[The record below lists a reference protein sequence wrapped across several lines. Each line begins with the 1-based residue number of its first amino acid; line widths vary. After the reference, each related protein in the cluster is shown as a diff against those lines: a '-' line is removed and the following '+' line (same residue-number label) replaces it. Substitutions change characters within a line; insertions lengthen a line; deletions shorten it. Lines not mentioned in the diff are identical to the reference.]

1 MIKLINILKEIKGR
15 KTLHVY
21 DFDDTLV
28 KTETSVYVVDN
39 KGNKRALSSHEFAT
53 HKLQPGE
60 KYDFSEFDAKI
71 RGSQPILKNIKLIK
85 NSLDNPTIKT
95 TVLTARRLAFPI
107 MKHLRDKYG
116 LNAYVIGVA
125 GSNPELKADWIEKQ
139 VNKGY
144 NDIKFIDDSQKNLD
158 TVKQRLNKYPDIQL
172 TLINPLTQT

>member
-1 MIKLINILKEIKGR
+1 
-15 KTLHVY
+15 
-21 DFDDTLV
+21 
-28 KTETSVYVVDN
+28 
-39 KGNKRALSSHEFAT
+39 
-53 HKLQPGE
+53 
-60 KYDFSEFDAKI
+60 
-71 RGSQPILKNIKLIK
+71 
-85 NSLDNPTIKT
+85 
-95 TVLTARRLAFPI
+95 